1 MKAPIKDFKC
11 KKFPEG
17 NITQWFGE
25 NPVLYGKFCQ
35 ENMCLAGHN
44 GIDIVSPWGTPILC
58 VETGQV
64 ADVKENPDGYG
75 KYIRITTK
83 TNREWTY
90 GHLSRI
96 DVKIGQ
102 EVGDSEQIGLMGN
115 TGFVV
120 SGATPY
126 WQYNPYA
133 GTHLH
138 LGLRL
143 IKYTPNGWSYNYS
156 LPKFTVLNYTNGYFG
171 SVDYQKELEE
181 ASVANEKP
189 EDDSVIIPLQLTV
202 ISLLNQIISIL
213 RR

>member
-1 MKAPIKDFKC
+1 M
-11 KKFPEG
+11 E
-17 NITQWFGE
+17 
-25 NPVLYGKFCQ
+25 
-35 ENMCLAGHN
+35 
-44 GIDIVSPWGTPILC
+44 ILC
-58 VETGQV
+58 VESGQV

-83 TNREWTY
+83 GGNEWTY

-102 EVGDSEQIGLMGN
+102 EVTEGEQVGLMGN

-126 WQYNPYA
+126 WEHNPYA

-138 LGLRL
+138 LGLRK
-143 IKYTPNGWSYNYS
+143 IKFSSSGWSYNYS
-156 LPKFTVLNYTNGYFG
+156 LPKFLVLNYNNGYFG

-181 ASVANEKP
+181 ASITNEIP

-213 RR
+213 KLRQGK